1 MVITTNA
8 LLTKMLGFDGI
19 GDQES
24 LNEHKLI
31 CGKRKRVLLELISS
45 ARAQVR
51 ELYGSRIKAAKT
63 LALEV
68 AKAAEGKCKG
78 KQAMTKEW
86 GRNKADSN
94 L

>member
-8 LLTKMLGFDGI
+8 LLTKMLGFDCI

-68 AKAAEGKCKG
+68 AKVRKTSARGN
-78 KQAMTKEW
+78 KQ
-86 GRNKADSN
+86 
-94 L
+94 